1 MSKFSDVVSKVFG
14 KRNIDAV
21 QSVFE
26 ATAPYIID
34 VVMTELSDDDVRLVM
49 NACRR
54 RLRTVPTNETI
65 LGNGNAGIP

>member
-21 QSVFE
+21 QSVLNV
-26 ATAPYIID
+26 TAPFIID
-34 VVMTELSDDDVRLVM
+34 VIMTQLSDDDVRKIM

-54 RLRTVPTNETI
+54 KLRSKGVDECSP
-65 LGNGNAGIP
+65 

>member
-21 QSVFE
+21 QSVLNV
-26 ATAPYIID
+26 TAPFIID
-34 VVMTELSDDDVRLVM
+34 VIMTQLSDDDVRKIM

-54 RLRTVPTNETI
+54 KLRSKGVDEYSP
-65 LGNGNAGIP
+65 